1 MRPAPFSA
9 ADQPQRGA
17 LVLWRLNLVS
27 VTLPVWAVLRSLASR
42 ISWALCPALPSLRRP
57 HGLGCVS
64 LEMGGLQKLAG
75 GWRGGRGGEQTGG
88 EEPRLLSGAEQQG
101 GARGTLWVWAID
113 GELQALLPGAWGT

>member
-1 MRPAPFSA
+1 M
-9 ADQPQRGA
+9 
-17 LVLWRLNLVS
+17 LWRLNLVS

-42 ISWALCPALPSLRRP
+42 ISWALCPALPSPRRP